1 MKKLFAILIALFVL
15 TLTAFAGVNEK
26 LLYTFNKAFPSVQ
39 NVKWSEDSNGY
50 FVSFIQF
57 GISSKVAYDTHG
69 NFLYSSRYYKEE
81 NLPVSILL
89 AVKQKFADKNI
100 FSVTEVSTPNN
111 ITYHIKLE
119 DAKSWYD
126 VRVAT
131 SGNVSVDAHFKKSD
145 F

>member
-1 MKKLFAILIALFVL
+1 MKKLFAISIAILIF
-15 TLTAFAGVNEK
+15 TCTFAGVNEK
-26 LLYTFNKAFPSVQ
+26 MLNAFNKAFPAVK

-50 FVSFIQF
+50 FASFTQF
-57 GISSKVAYDTHG
+57 GIPSKVAYDPQG
-69 NFLYSSRYYKEE
+69 NFVYASRYYKEE

-100 FSVTEVSTPNN
+100 FSVTEVSTPDN

-131 SGNVSVDAHFKKSD
+131 SGNVSVD
-145 F
+145 